1 MSCSIKILLSKVLL
15 HSAMNLGWM
24 FTSVLLVISL
34 SVQGGN
40 SIYPHHLGFRLQ
52 PPTTKTEDFKPTPGE
67 IFKKRKPRV
76 LYCFVSN
83 CDKRCSTK
91 CIFKTTDEKAS
102 ASQSTASATK
112 QTRSSGAKKR
122 SSTLGSFLQLVTEGL
137 LKKIPLTAL
146 VTLTIH
152 GDGRRGK
159 QRERMQKIT
168 RVQ

>member
-52 PPTTKTEDFKPTPGE
+52 PPTTKTEDFKPTSGE

-102 ASQSTASATK
+102 ASQSTATKTK

-152 GDGRRGK
+152 EDGRRGK